1 VAGSKHRS
9 SGGSTRDNEQ
19 YSIKP
24 PTIEKNNEESV
35 VCLIWH
41 ATARHTMSH
50 INHVWEVSE
59 NMAKNRHIPHCNIT
73 DALTSRSPRQQAMRL
88 ATVRPCGAAGLH

>member
-9 SGGSTRDNEQ
+9 PEGSTGDNER

-24 PTIEKNNEESV
+24 RTIQKNNEESV

-50 INHVWEVSE
+50 INHVWEASE
-59 NMAKNRHIPHCNIT
+59 NMAKNRPIPHCNIM
-73 DALTSRSPRQQAMRL
+73 DALNSRLPLQQATRR
-88 ATVRPCGAAGLH
+88 APVRPCDAAGFH